1 MTNRKPTPLKDE
13 KPDPVE
19 ELQEQMTELIAAVN
33 SLAEKGVA
41 TVECRPDERFKKSV
55 STAVVKAVQDLL
67 EARRKKFEEAEKDVM
82 TVNEAF
88 REILARYDDICGK
101 AKAVGIIYK
110 ESNSRFKNINENLQ
124 KICDNEKL
132 LYDMMNA
139 VLQAH
144 NIKNDVRLNRP
155 EKGTGLR
162 KRFKYFACILPL
174 YRIRQVYRSRHL
186 RLYIKICLFCI
197 WVITIAAAGII
208 AYDNSVLRKEN
219 EKYQMLRQYLQKDAE
234 WSKKMKTFDLSS
246 INGKS

>member
-41 TVECRPDERFKKSV
+41 TAECRPDERFKNSV

-67 EARRKKFEEAEKDVM
+67 EARQKKFKEAEKDGM
-82 TVNEAF
+82 TVSEAF
-88 REILARYDDICGK
+88 REILVRYDDICGK

-110 ESNSRFKNINENLQ
+110 ESYSRFKNINENLQ

-132 LYDMMNA
+132 LYDMMSA

-144 NIKNDVRLNRP
+144 NIKNNDKPDRP
-155 EKGTGLR
+155 GNGTGFR
-162 KRFKYFACILPL
+162 KRFIYFAYTLPL
-174 YRIRQVYRSRHL
+174 YGIRRVYRSRHV
-186 RLYIKICLFCI
+186 RLYVKICLFCI

-234 WSKKMKTFDLSS
+234 WVERMNTK
-246 INGKS
+246 

>member
-1 MTNRKPTPLKDE
+1 MTSRKPTPLKDE

-41 TVECRPDERFKKSV
+41 TAECRPDERFKNSV

-67 EARRKKFEEAEKDVM
+67 EARQKKFKEAEKDGM
-82 TVNEAF
+82 TVSEAF
-88 REILARYDDICGK
+88 REILVRYDDICGK

-110 ESNSRFKNINENLQ
+110 ESYSRFKNINENLQ

-132 LYDMMNA
+132 LYDMMSA

-144 NIKNDVRLNRP
+144 NIKNNDKPDRP
-155 EKGTGLR
+155 GNGTGFR
-162 KRFKYFACILPL
+162 KRFIYFAYTLPL
-174 YRIRQVYRSRHL
+174 YRIRQVYRSRHV
-186 RLYIKICLFCI
+186 RLYVKICLFCI

-234 WSKKMKTFDLSS
+234 WVERMNTK
-246 INGKS
+246 

>member
-1 MTNRKPTPLKDE
+1 MTMTNRKPTPLKDE

-33 SLAEKGVA
+33 SLAEKGA
-41 TVECRPDERFKKSV
+41 AAAEWKPDERFRNSV
-55 STAVVKAVQDLL
+55 STAVVNAVQDLL
-67 EARRKKFEEAEKDVM
+67 EARQKKIKEAEKDGI
-82 TVNEAF
+82 TVSEAF

-101 AKAVGIIYK
+101 AKGFYMIYK
-110 ESNSRFKNINENLQ
+110 ETDSRFKNINENLQ
-124 KICDNEKL
+124 KICDNDKL
-132 LYDMMNA
+132 LHDMMSA

-144 NIKNDVRLNRP
+144 NIKNNDKPDRP
-155 EKGTGLR
+155 GKGTGFR
-162 KRFKYFACILPL
+162 KRFKYFAYTLPL
-174 YRIRQVYRSRHL
+174 YRIGQVYHSRYL

-234 WSKKMKTFDLSS
+234 WVEKLKMLDFPQ
-246 INGKS
+246 

>member
-41 TVECRPDERFKKSV
+41 TAECRPDERFKNSV

-67 EARRKKFEEAEKDVM
+67 EARQKKFKEAEKDGM
-82 TVNEAF
+82 TVSEAF
-88 REILARYDDICGK
+88 REILVRYDDICGK

-110 ESNSRFKNINENLQ
+110 ESYSRFKNINENLQ

-132 LYDMMNA
+132 LYDMMSA

-144 NIKNDVRLNRP
+144 NIKNNDKPDRP
-155 EKGTGLR
+155 GNGTGFR
-162 KRFKYFACILPL
+162 KRFIYFAYTLPL
-174 YRIRQVYRSRHL
+174 YRIRQVYRSRHV
-186 RLYIKICLFCI
+186 RLYVKICLFCI

-234 WSKKMKTFDLSS
+234 WVERMNTK
-246 INGKS
+246 